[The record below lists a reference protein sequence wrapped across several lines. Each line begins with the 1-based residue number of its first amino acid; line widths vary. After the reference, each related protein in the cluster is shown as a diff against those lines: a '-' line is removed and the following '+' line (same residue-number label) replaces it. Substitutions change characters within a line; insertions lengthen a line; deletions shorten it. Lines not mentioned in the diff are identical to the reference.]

1 MWGQIDVCI
10 LLVQCCY
17 CLLKNFFL
25 ATTSTDPSPICH
37 RQHVKWV
44 MVKTVRAK
52 WGETEWCLSCHAVP
66 GNCAQKGN
74 LQKALAKLSKISS
87 KKWGI
92 LDHSC
97 FSLLYKQITQI
108 STLFQSAKYT
118 PQYYPTQAHCFIRY
132 DCSLIK
138 GFLFATNF
146 NNKSSQRTKLAFS
159 RQL

>member
-1 MWGQIDVCI
+1 MRSNRCLHTAGTV
-10 LLVQCCY
+10 LL
-17 CLLKNFFL
+17 LSSKKFFL

-74 LQKALAKLSKISS
+74 SQKALAKLSKISS

-97 FSLLYKQITQI
+97 FSLLYKQIKQI

-118 PQYYPTQAHCFIRY
+118 PHRHIALLGMIAALSRDF
-132 DCSLIK
+132 SLPPISITRVVR
-138 GFLFATNF
+138 GQSWHFQGSF
-146 NNKSSQRTKLAFS
+146 N
-159 RQL
+159 